1 MREGKPSLT
10 ALAVAIGR
18 GIGTSNDDRDRSAA
32 HLVPP
37 TMGRALS
44 WIGRSDTPELVRS
57 ALRVAS
63 LGMVDHVSLR
73 RAAIDAALID
83 AIDAGA
89 TQLVILG
96 AGLDGR
102 AWRLDALRELTVY
115 EVDHPDTQASKQR
128 RVQGRHSTAADVR
141 FVPVN
146 FERDI
151 LGERLAA
158 AGHDPSSRSA
168 WIWEGVT
175 PYLHPA
181 AIGATLT
188 DVSERSASGSR
199 LIVSYAV
206 PELTVLRSPAL
217 ARVIQAGF
225 SALGEPLHG
234 AIASEAFA
242 EQLAQHRFTVLD
254 DSNNRR
260 WAQEHEGSALLAR
273 VFDAEH
279 LVVAEAVMR
288 TPREIVDR

>member
-1 MREGKPSLT
+1 MREGRPSFT

-18 GIGTSNDDRDRSAA
+18 GIGTADDELDRSAA
-32 HLVPP
+32 QLVPP
-37 TMGRALS
+37 TLGRALS

-73 RAAIDAALID
+73 RAAIDAALVD

-102 AWRLDALRELTVY
+102 AWRLDALRELTVF
-115 EVDHPDTQASKQR
+115 EVDHPDTQAGKQR
-128 RVQGRHSTAADVR
+128 RVEGRPATAADVR
-141 FVPVN
+141 FVAVN
-146 FERDI
+146 FERDV

-158 AGHDPSSRSA
+158 AGHDPSQRSA

-181 AIGATLT
+181 AIQATLT
-188 DVSERSASGSR
+188 DVSERSAAGSR

-206 PELTVLRSPAL
+206 PELTVLQSPTL

-225 SALGEPLHG
+225 AALGEPLHG
-234 AIASEAFA
+234 AIASDAFA
-242 EQLAQHRFTVLD
+242 EQLAHHRFTVLD

-260 WAQEHEGSALLAR
+260 WAHEHGGNALLAR
-273 VFDAEH
+273 AFDAER

-288 TPREIVDR
+288 TPREIADR